1 MEIQVQDAKEIRLIY
16 LDTRV
21 DANTSRLV
29 AQLGVESVWP
39 YGLMHAVPV

>member
-1 MEIQVQDAKEIRLIY
+1 MQDAKEIRLIY

-21 DANTSRLV
+21 DANSSRLV
-29 AQLGVESVWP
+29 ARHRVESVWP